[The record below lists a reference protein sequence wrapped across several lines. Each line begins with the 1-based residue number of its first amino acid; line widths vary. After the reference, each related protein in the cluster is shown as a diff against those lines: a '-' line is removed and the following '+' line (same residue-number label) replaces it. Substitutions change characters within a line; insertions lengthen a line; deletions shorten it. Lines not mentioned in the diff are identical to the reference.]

1 MSHVLTGVTHPIVAR
16 LLKPALDSLAAGIA
30 QFALDRVKMVRLLV
44 AEDHVAMREKVVGTL
59 EVEFSVVGI
68 VGDGHAMLEAESRIR
83 PDVVVLDISMP
94 IINGLEAASRLTHRA
109 SKSRIVFLTVH
120 EEPAFLEAALAAG
133 AIGYVIKSRM
143 ATDLRLAVREAIA
156 GRRFVSPSLQLSA
169 NQRNDTE
176 QCE

>member
-1 MSHVLTGVTHPIVAR
+1 
-16 LLKPALDSLAAGIA
+16 
-30 QFALDRVKMVRLLV
+30 
-44 AEDHVAMREKVVGTL
+44 
-59 EVEFSVVGI
+59 
-68 VGDGHAMLEAESRIR
+68 
-83 PDVVVLDISMP
+83 
-94 IINGLEAASRLTHRA
+94 
-109 SKSRIVFLTVH
+109 LTVH